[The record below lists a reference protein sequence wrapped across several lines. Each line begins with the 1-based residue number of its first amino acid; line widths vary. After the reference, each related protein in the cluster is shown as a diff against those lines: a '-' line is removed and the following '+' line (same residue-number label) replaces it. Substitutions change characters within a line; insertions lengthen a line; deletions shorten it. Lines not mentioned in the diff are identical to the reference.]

1 MAALTVKVIA
11 DKFVRAAEKT
21 LILFA
26 SVAVVKHVSSANVLH
41 AELPVYVVVE
51 ITLIVWV

>member
-26 SVAVVKHVSSANVLH
+26 SVAVVKHASSANVLH